1 MIDLMPI
8 AQAFVNTL
16 QEDEV
21 KADKEAVAE
30 LVRLSDGDE
39 EVYIN
44 LRNQLGEMI
53 NELLHSQ
60 LRAESDAAKSEVEAS
75 EEVGKDMREAVE
87 VAEDKVEAE
96 TSTDSE

>member
-44 LRNQLGEMI
+44 LRNQLGGLI

-60 LRAESDAAKSEVEAS
+60 LREESEVAKSEVEAS
-75 EEVGKDMREAVE
+75 DEVVEDKPVDPVAVE
-87 VAEDKVEAE
+87 VEA
-96 TSTDSE
+96 STDAE